1 MVSQI
6 PTSRRDIRILRVS
19 TGIGVEERRWEV
31 SFEKR
36 LVAGMG
42 AVSRD
47 AAQNF
52 QIIFFLRMLLFLLAN
67 KHEWPEE
74 HNSQNNYVRTR
85 NKNEYFTVR

>member
-1 MVSQI
+1 MSRIVPLYPNSGMKMVSQI

-47 AAQNF
+47 D
-52 QIIFFLRMLLFLLAN
+52 
-67 KHEWPEE
+67 
-74 HNSQNNYVRTR
+74 NS
-85 NKNEYFTVR
+85 